1 MKKITLLIPDG
12 YDQVLSV
19 TAVGVT
25 QQSFTTVTNVT
36 TKVYEIK
43 DNDTY
48 YVLSTEKV
56 EPENECD

>member
-1 MKKITLLIPDG
+1 MKKITLILPDG

-43 DNDTY
+43 DNDV
-48 YVLSTEKV
+48 YVLSTKKEEKRK
-56 EPENECD
+56 

>member
-12 YDQVLSV
+12 FDQVLSV

-43 DNDTY
+43 DNDV
-48 YVLSTEKV
+48 YVLSTQKEEKQ
-56 EPENECD
+56 